1 MHVIYLCTFM
11 YIMCAC
17 RYPRRPKGVG
27 SLELKLQMVGN
38 HLMWVLGTEPMSF
51 VRAVSTFC

>member
-1 MHVIYLCTFM
+1 MYFM
-11 YIMCAC
+11 FAFGYS
-17 RYPRRPKGVG
+17 RKPKGDG

-38 HLMWVLGTEPMSF
+38 HLMWVLGTEPLSL